1 MRERLSLARDL
12 VAVLLGVFDEPT
24 PDWANRLATW
34 LTIAAAVLGLIALL
48 LALVSVPE
56 AVLPA
61 GQVQAIRKAEERA
74 DDEEPDGQ
82 GGVGPPAAT
91 RATAMGAAAVA
102 AGRVWSL
109 ARRSRGCRAV
119 RSGRVRRCGV
129 RPGGPTLPRLAHPS
143 GARWGGDRPAAG
155 AGAGQTGTH
164 GNHHHQ

>member
-1 MRERLSLARDL
+1 MRDRLSLARDL
-12 VAVLLGVFDEPT
+12 VAVLLGVFVEPT

-91 RATAMGAAAVA
+91 RATAMGRRRLPPDGSGVSPVGQGA
-102 AGRVWSL
+102 AGL
-109 ARRSRGCRAV
+109 
-119 RSGRVRRCGV
+119 
-129 RPGGPTLPRLAHPS
+129 
-143 GARWGGDRPAAG
+143 
-155 AGAGQTGTH
+155 
-164 GNHHHQ
+164 